1 MPGAERPPVLN
12 CWATD
17 LIPRSGSAPN
27 NAGGYSHRGRVVALC
42 PFSCVAR
49 WVAERSA
56 LENGIGG
63 VTQIEYAPSTRFALE
78 DAAAGKP
85 WPDPLPFP
93 VTVVAAVTVSDSLG
107 HAYVKRFHYH
117 DGYYDP
123 VEKKFRGFA
132 HVEQIDV
139 GDPTAPTL
147 VSRSRFDTGRDFEA
161 MKGKL
166 LRLTTE
172 TEEGKIFV

>member
-63 VTQIEYAPSTRFALE
+63 VTQIEYAPSTQFALE

-93 VTVVAAVTVSDSLG
+93 VTVVAAVSVSDSLG
-107 HAYVKRFHYH
+107 HEYRTQSA
-117 DGYYDP
+117 
-123 VEKKFRGFA
+123 
-132 HVEQIDV
+132 I
-139 GDPTAPTL
+139 T
-147 VSRSRFDTGRDFEA
+147 TGIMIPQRNSSA
-161 MKGKL
+161 AL
-166 LRLTTE
+166 PASSRLTWA
-172 TEEGKIFV
+172 IRARPRW